1 MLSLDISF
9 WKTQFVSWLWDVRY
23 RLFGGGDDGSIRK
36 RRNFEEELERN
47 MRDFA
52 KEGLGIDVGEG
63 VFAG

>member
-9 WKTQFVSWLWDVRY
+9 WRTKVLSWLWSVKI
-23 RLFGGGDDGSIRK
+23 RLFGGDGKGRK
-36 RRNFEEELERN
+36 KNFEEELERN

-52 KEGLGIDVGEG
+52 REELGIDVGEE